1 LKLLKD
7 KKGVVRVIEAF
18 LASMLLMS
26 CLAMIPAQ
34 PNLQDST
41 GNLAS
46 TAQNVLLSLDSNG
59 HLATLV
65 DNRDW
70 TGLKNSIESA
80 LPLTVWFNLTV
91 FDESMHVLNDD
102 FPICN
107 GGTVSNSIVSVDYV
121 CVSQN
126 STYTIYILQ
135 LQLSQVGST

>member
-1 LKLLKD
+1 
-7 KKGVVRVIEAF
+7 VRVIEAF

-26 CLAMIPAQ
+26 CLAMIPGQ

-41 GNLAS
+41 GTLAS
-46 TAQNVLLSLDSNG
+46 SAQNLLLSLDSNG
-59 HLATLV
+59 HLATLI

-70 TGLKNSIESA
+70 TGLKSSVQSA

-91 FDESMHVLNDD
+91 FDENMHALNN

-107 GGTVSNSIVSVDYV
+107 GGAVSNSIVSVDYV
-121 CVSQN
+121 CASQN
-126 STYTIYILQ
+126 GTYAIYILQ

>member
-1 LKLLKD
+1 LKLVED

-34 PNLQDST
+34 PSFSDSA
-41 GNLAS
+41 GNLAV
-46 TAQNVLLSLDSNG
+46 TAQNVLLSLNSNG

-70 TGLKNSIESA
+70 TDLRSSIESA

-91 FDESMHVLNDD
+91 FDENMRVLNG

-107 GGTVSNSIVSVDYV
+107 GGAVSNSIVSIDYV
-121 CVSQN
+121 CASKN
-126 STYTIYILQ
+126 SMYTMYILR
-135 LQLSQVGST
+135 LQLSQVGSA

>member
-1 LKLLKD
+1 MKLVED

-34 PNLQDST
+34 PSFSDSA
-41 GNLAS
+41 GNLAV
-46 TAQNVLLSLDSNG
+46 TAQNVLLSLNSNG

-70 TGLKNSIESA
+70 TDLRSSIESA

-91 FDESMHVLNDD
+91 YDENMRVLNG

-107 GGTVSNSIVSVDYV
+107 GGSVSSSIVSIDYV
-121 CVSQN
+121 CASQN
-126 STYTIYILQ
+126 SMYTMYILR
-135 LQLSQVGST
+135 LQLSQVGSA

>member
-1 LKLLKD
+1 LKLLED

-46 TAQNVLLSLDSNG
+46 TAQNTLLSLDSNG

-70 TGLKNSIESA
+70 TGLKNSIEST

-91 FDESMHVLNDD
+91 FNENMNVLND

-107 GGTVSNSIVSVDYV
+107 GGAVSNSIVSVDYV
-121 CVSQN
+121 CASQN

-135 LQLSQVGST
+135 LQLSQVAST

>member
-1 LKLLKD
+1 MKLLED

-34 PNLQDST
+34 PRLQDST

-59 HLATLV
+59 HLATLI

-70 TGLKNSIESA
+70 TDLKNSVESA

-91 FDESMHVLNDD
+91 FDEYMRVLND

-107 GGTVSNSIVSVDYV
+107 GGAVSNSIVSVDYV
-121 CVSQN
+121 CASQN
-126 STYTIYILQ
+126 STYTIYILR

>member
-1 LKLLKD
+1 LKLLED

-34 PNLQDST
+34 PSLQDST

-70 TGLKNSIESA
+70 PDLKNSIESA

-91 FDESMHVLNDD
+91 FDKNMHVLND

-107 GGTVSNSIVSVDYV
+107 SGAVSNNVVSVDYV
-121 CVSQN
+121 CASQN
-126 STYTIYILQ
+126 STYTIYILR

>member
-1 LKLLKD
+1 MKLLKD
-7 KKGVVRVIEAF
+7 KKGVARVIEAF

-26 CLAMIPAQ
+26 CLAMIPPQ
-34 PNLQDST
+34 PSLQDST

-70 TGLKNSIESA
+70 TGLKSSIESA

-91 FDESMHVLNDD
+91 FDENMHVLNG

-107 GGTVSNSIVSVDYV
+107 GGAVSNSIVSVDYV
-121 CVSQN
+121 CASQN
-126 STYTIYILQ
+126 STYTIYILR